1 MANQKEK
8 LVKELVVL
16 TGLDE
21 TVLLTKT
28 LKDLSEMLEEVNS
41 AEAPEEEELPKE
53 EVEAGEEAEQV
64 TTEAPEE
71 ELPKE
76 EVEAKVETKK
86 EKNKKEV
93 TAEEVVIKK
102 FVKIVTE
109 LRKENHDTR
118 HDVIML
124 RNVRYLNRVY
134 KQGEVLDN
142 MDVRRYLVKM
152 GYAE

>member
-8 LVKELVVL
+8 LAKELSAL

-21 TVLLTKT
+21 TILLTKT

-41 AEAPEEEELPKE
+41 A
-53 EVEAGEEAEQV
+53 
-64 TTEAPEE
+64 
-71 ELPKE
+71 
-76 EVEAKVETKK
+76 
-86 EKNKKEV
+86 
-93 TAEEVVIKK
+93 TAEEVTEEEAKEETEEEETEEEETEEEETEAEVGTKK
-102 FVKIVTE
+102 ETKKGKKKKAKNKPVKIVTKI
-109 LRKENHDTR
+109 RKENHDTR

-142 MDVRRYLVKM
+142 MDVKRYLVKM